1 MVKFKVI
8 ALSVLTASVAAFA
21 TPAIAQYNYGDI
33 ECRDQGHIHVVSMT
47 NRVICVDL
55 SSDGSGDFTAYLDIF
70 ENGPDLGPTTTI
82 AILGQRE
89 STTVAIT
96 AAEGNPYLPGGGV
109 VLFQP
114 LDNTQSFLP
123 RYIGD
128 TQLID
133 LYFADYVEAVRL
145 LADWS
150 GRRAGQ

>member
-1 MVKFKVI
+1 MQKTP
-8 ALSVLTASVAAFA
+8 TASV
-21 TPAIAQYNYGDI
+21 N
-33 ECRDQGHIHVVSMT
+33 
-47 NRVICVDL
+47 
-55 SSDGSGDFTAYLDIF
+55 IF
-70 ENGPDLGPTTTI
+70 
-82 AILGQRE
+82 GQRGN
-89 STTVAIT
+89 TTVAIA